1 MYKRVLSEAP
11 STPSKKANQARFVIS
26 PIKQMYQNN
35 STTYVRE
42 IRDPIDHSLI
52 AVTFEGVYDLRS
64 FFNGYDTV
72 KDDDNNDV
80 KSPVSGM
87 ESNFVQFLSNTEI
100 CRAYGPRRDGSSNS
114 SGKNGGRKLYA

>member
-11 STPSKKANQARFVIS
+11 STPSKRANQARFVIS
-26 PIKQMYQNN
+26 PIKQTYQNN

-52 AVTFEGVYDLRS
+52 AVTFEGDYDLRS

-72 KDDDNNDV
+72 KDDENNDV

-87 ESNFVQFLSNTEI
+87 ESNFVFYVIDIEI
-100 CRAYGPRRDGSSNS
+100 LQGLWSTKKWLIESFWKKWG
-114 SGKNGGRKLYA
+114 

>member
-11 STPSKKANQARFVIS
+11 STPSKRANQARFVIS
-26 PIKQMYQNN
+26 PIKQTYQNN

-72 KDDDNNDV
+72 K
-80 KSPVSGM
+80 M
-87 ESNFVQFLSNTEI
+87 MITTMSNPPSVVWKAI
-100 CRAYGPRRDGSSNS
+100 
-114 SGKNGGRKLYA
+114 LYIY

>member
-11 STPSKKANQARFVIS
+11 STPSKRANQARFVIS
-26 PIKQMYQNN
+26 PIKQTYQNN
-35 STTYVRE
+35 STTYFRE

-87 ESNFVQFLSNTEI
+87 ESNFVQLLSNTEI
-100 CRAYGPRRDGSSNS
+100 SQGLWSTKRWFIEFFWKKWG
-114 SGKNGGRKLYA
+114 

>member
-11 STPSKKANQARFVIS
+11 STPSKRANQV
-26 PIKQMYQNN
+26 KQTYQNN

-64 FFNGYDTV
+64 FFNGYDSV
-72 KDDDNNDV
+72 KDDNDFRI
-80 KSPVSGM
+80 SC
-87 ESNFVQFLSNTEI
+87 N
-100 CRAYGPRRDGSSNS
+100 
-114 SGKNGGRKLYA
+114 

>member
-11 STPSKKANQARFVIS
+11 NTPSKRVNQARFVIS
-26 PIKQMYQNN
+26 PIKQTYQNN

-42 IRDPIDHSLI
+42 IRDSIDHSLI

-80 KSPVSGM
+80 KSPVSGV
-87 ESNFVQFLSNTEI
+87 ESNFIQLLSN
-100 CRAYGPRRDGSSNS
+100 AALMVHKRDGSSHS
-114 SGKNGGRKLYA
+114 SGQNGDRKLYLNF

>member
-87 ESNFVQFLSNTEI
+87 ESNFLQLLSNTEI
-100 CRAYGPRRDGSSNS
+100 SQGLWSTKRWFIEFFWKKWG
-114 SGKNGGRKLYA
+114 

>member
-11 STPSKKANQARFVIS
+11 STPSKRANQARFVIS
-26 PIKQMYQNN
+26 PVKQTYQNN

-72 KDDDNNDV
+72 KDDENNDV
-80 KSPVSGM
+80 KSHVSGM
-87 ESNFVQFLSNTEI
+87 VVNLYIIKLIEI
-100 CRAYGPRRDGSSNS
+100 PQGLWSTRRWCIEFFWKKWG
-114 SGKNGGRKLYA
+114 